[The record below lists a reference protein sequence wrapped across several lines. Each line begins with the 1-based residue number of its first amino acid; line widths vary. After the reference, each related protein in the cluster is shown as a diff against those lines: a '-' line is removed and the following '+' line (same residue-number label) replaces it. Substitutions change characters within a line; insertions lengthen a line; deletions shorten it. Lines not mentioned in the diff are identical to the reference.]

1 MEINRHNYEAFLLD
15 QLEGRLSVEQQQEL
29 DNFLLLNPDCARE
42 LSEIEPWTLRDD
54 QLQFQNSDSLKK
66 DFPNS
71 SSIVTDQNFDL
82 FSIARMEG
90 DLTDEQVRAH
100 QDLLE
105 ADDLK
110 TKHWIQWQQ
119 TRLEG
124 EAVSYP
130 RKGRLLRKKG
140 SKSRMVWMSIISA
153 AAAVS
158 LLIVLFRTVPDLP
171 EQESYMQ
178 APQEESSLQNLNT
191 PPAEDTD
198 QTAQAEA
205 ETAIQEVQN
214 PVPASIKPVSVT
226 KKVVSASV
234 NPEPELKPEPI
245 SSVEEVAAEQVL
257 VLSSALSAE
266 QFSSSSM
273 AREAVPDRIEP
284 LNISPVPIHFSS
296 LSLAQISDLGL
307 QEMMEGYVEEKD
319 LSLWKIADAGIKGIN
334 KLTGSNI
341 SLMASRDEDGEVSG
355 FRLRFKRISLNRPLD
370 GND

>member
-71 SSIVTDQNFDL
+71 SSVVTDQNFDL

-110 TKHWIQWQQ
+110 TQHWIQWQQ

-130 RKGRLLRKKG
+130 GKGRLLRNLG
-140 SKSRMVWMSIISA
+140 SNNRMIWISLISA

-171 EQESYMQ
+171 KQESYMQ

-198 QTAQAEA
+198 QTAQRAPGRFA
-205 ETAIQEVQN
+205 QQIHHPQR
-214 PVPASIKPVSVT
+214 
-226 KKVVSASV
+226 
-234 NPEPELKPEPI
+234 LWHR
-245 SSVEEVAAEQVL
+245 QV
-257 VLSSALSAE
+257 
-266 QFSSSSM
+266 
-273 AREAVPDRIEP
+273 
-284 LNISPVPIHFSS
+284 
-296 LSLAQISDLGL
+296 
-307 QEMMEGYVEEKD
+307 
-319 LSLWKIADAGIKGIN
+319 
-334 KLTGSNI
+334 
-341 SLMASRDEDGEVSG
+341 
-355 FRLRFKRISLNRPLD
+355 
-370 GND
+370 